1 MKERGKIRMIAI
13 ECIMRHRRC
22 DSGGKWVLN
31 RAVLLAAGSGNR
43 TGQDIPKQFLHI
55 EDKPVIVYTM
65 ETFEHHPEIDEIY
78 VVCLEGWHDV
88 VRAYAKQFNITKM
101 KDVIPGGHT
110 SQESIRN
117 AVDALKGI
125 AAEDDIILLHDAVR
139 PMVEPETISDCIR
152 VCAAHGSTLAAVP
165 FTEQLC
171 VVMEGDKTLDSIDR
185 DTVKCVQTPQV
196 YAYHKLVWAYEK
208 VFREGI
214 CLDKSSVNP
223 VMSALGEEQYF
234 AKGSQRNIKITTAQ
248 DFQLFKALLS
258 CGQASWMK

>member
-1 MKERGKIRMIAI
+1 
-13 ECIMRHRRC
+13 
-22 DSGGKWVLN
+22 
-31 RAVLLAAGSGNR
+31 
-43 TGQDIPKQFLHI
+43 
-55 EDKPVIVYTM
+55 
-65 ETFEHHPEIDEIY
+65 
-78 VVCLEGWHDV
+78 
-88 VRAYAKQFNITKM
+88 
-101 KDVIPGGHT
+101 
-110 SQESIRN
+110 
-117 AVDALKGI
+117 
-125 AAEDDIILLHDAVR
+125 
-139 PMVEPETISDCIR
+139 
-152 VCAAHGSTLAAVP
+152 
-165 FTEQLC
+165 
-171 VVMEGDKTLDSIDR
+171 MEGDKTLDSIDR

>member
-1 MKERGKIRMIAI
+1 M
-13 ECIMRHRRC
+13 
-22 DSGGKWVLN
+22 N

-152 VCAAHGSTLAAVP
+152 VCAAHGSALAAVP

-223 VMSALGEEQYF
+223 VMSALGKSSILPKDHSVTSRLPRRRIF
-234 AKGSQRNIKITTAQ
+234 
-248 DFQLFKALLS
+248 S
-258 CGQASWMK
+258 CLKRCSAADRPAG